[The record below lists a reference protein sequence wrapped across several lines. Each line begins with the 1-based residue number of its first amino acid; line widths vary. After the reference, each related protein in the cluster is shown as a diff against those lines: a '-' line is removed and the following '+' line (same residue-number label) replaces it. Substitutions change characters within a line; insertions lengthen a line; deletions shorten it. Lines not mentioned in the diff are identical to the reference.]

1 MPAGRKVAA
10 ARSTGR
16 DVWSGSLQRML
27 GVVDNCVEGSAIKE
41 VPGDCHSDEP
51 TALAVVILLE
61 NDGVA
66 SNLAAEFDTTAR
78 LE

>member
-1 MPAGRKVAA
+1 
-10 ARSTGR
+10 
-16 DVWSGSLQRML
+16 ML